1 MRKVKHH
8 GELCVLVSFFS
19 SFPLEI
25 YFNKKKSTENP
36 RANIFSIFFSSCNVA
51 CHAFQVHTQTLQGQ
65 LLAKIA
71 TKTHFLLTKV
81 ATRLA
86 KHAALVVH
94 LAMEV
99 PSAVLVAQ
107 ANEFMSLEQKKRA
120 LIV

>member
-1 MRKVKHH
+1 M
-8 GELCVLVSFFS
+8 VSCSRLFFFLLS
-19 SFPLEI
+19 LLK
-25 YFNKKKSTENP
+25 YLLTKRNP
-36 RANIFSIFFSSCNVA
+36 RTNIFFHLPFFLQCTRGNVA
-51 CHAFQVHTQTLQGQ
+51 YHAFQVHTQTLQGQ
-65 LLAKIA
+65 LFAKIA
-71 TKTHFLLTKV
+71 LKTHFLLTKV

-107 ANEFMSLEQKKRA
+107 ANEFMSLVEKKRA

>member
-8 GELCVLVSFFS
+8 GELFSFIFFLLS
-19 SFPLEI
+19 LLK
-25 YFNKKKSTENP
+25 YLLTKRNP
-36 RANIFSIFFSSCNVA
+36 RTNIFFHLPFFLQCNVA

-71 TKTHFLLTKV
+71 LKTHFLLTKV

-107 ANEFMSLEQKKRA
+107 ANEFMSLVEKKRA